1 MLKRQLLKKDNPI
14 MTAPQ
19 TISPLVPALRFPQF
33 ANADAWQS
41 VRLGEVCEMQAG
53 KFIQASDIK
62 TAGQYPV
69 YGGNGLRG
77 YAEVSNCSG
86 KYPIVGRQGEQCGN
100 VKLVSGDFYATEH
113 AVVTTP
119 KDDVNVDFL
128 YYLLDK
134 LNLHQ
139 YAVGQAQPGLS
150 VNTILK
156 ANCVLPTL
164 PEQQKIA
171 SCLSSLDEYISLT
184 KKKLDLLKLHKK
196 GLLQNLF
203 PKNGETK
210 PKFRF
215 PGFEGEWKVVKLGE
229 VGDTFTGLS
238 GKNKDD
244 FGHGNAE
251 YITYLNVFQ
260 NPIARQET
268 NQPIEID
275 YKQNSVIYGDV
286 FFTTS
291 SETPNEVGMSSVWL
305 YNKTNV
311 YLNSFCFGYRINIDI
326 DYIYL
331 SYYLRSDY
339 FRKLIVVLAQGIS
352 RYNISKV
359 KVMNLPLLL
368 PSLAEQGQ
376 IASCLSSIDNK
387 IAKYGEKLKAL
398 EVHKKGLMQKL
409 FPKIN

>member
-1 MLKRQLLKKDNPI
+1 

-86 KYPIVGRQGEQCGN
+86 NYPIVGRQGEQCGN

-215 PGFEGEWKVVKLGE
+215 PGFEDEWKVVKLGE
-229 VGDTFTGLS
+229 VCVEVTKKCDKNALDKLTYISTENMLQDFSGVKEIFKLPESGSFT
-238 GKNKDD
+238 KYQKDD
-244 FGHGNAE
+244 LLISNIRPYLKKIWKAQFEGACSNDVIVFRVGNDYNVDFVQYIVKNDAFVE
-251 YITYLNVFQ
+251 YCM
-260 NPIARQET
+260 
-268 NQPIEID
+268 
-275 YKQNSVIYGDV
+275 KSVKGVKMPRGDKEEMKKYV
-286 FFTTS
+286 
-291 SETPNEVGMSSVWL
+291 
-305 YNKTNV
+305 
-311 YLNSFCFGYRINIDI
+311 
-326 DYIYL
+326 L
-331 SYYLRSDY
+331 S
-339 FRKLIVVLAQGIS
+339 
-352 RYNISKV
+352 
-359 KVMNLPLLL
+359 L

-376 IASCLSSIDNK
+376 IASCLLSIDNK

>member
-86 KYPIVGRQGEQCGN
+86 NYPIVGRQGEQCGN

-215 PGFEGEWKVVKLGE
+215 PGFEDEWKVVKLGE
-229 VGDTFTGLS
+229 VCVEVTKKCDKNALDKLTYISTENMLQDFSGVKEIFKLPESGSFT
-238 GKNKDD
+238 KYQKDD
-244 FGHGNAE
+244 LLISNIRPYLKKIWKAQFEGACSNDVIVFRVGNDYNVDFVQYIVKNDAFVE
-251 YITYLNVFQ
+251 YCM
-260 NPIARQET
+260 
-268 NQPIEID
+268 
-275 YKQNSVIYGDV
+275 KSVKGVKMPRGDKEEMKKYV
-286 FFTTS
+286 
-291 SETPNEVGMSSVWL
+291 
-305 YNKTNV
+305 
-311 YLNSFCFGYRINIDI
+311 
-326 DYIYL
+326 L
-331 SYYLRSDY
+331 S
-339 FRKLIVVLAQGIS
+339 
-352 RYNISKV
+352 
-359 KVMNLPLLL
+359 L

-376 IASCLSSIDNK
+376 IASCLLSIDNK

>member
-1 MLKRQLLKKDNPI
+1 
-14 MTAPQ
+14 
-19 TISPLVPALRFPQF
+19 
-33 ANADAWQS
+33 
-41 VRLGEVCEMQAG
+41 MQAG

-156 ANCVLPTL
+156 VNCVLPTL

-229 VGDTFTGLS
+229 IGDVCMCKRIM
-238 GKNKDD
+238 KN
-244 FGHGNAE
+244 
-251 YITYLNVFQ
+251 
-260 NPIARQET
+260 ET
-268 NQPIEID
+268 NTLTGIPF
-275 YKQNSVIYGDV
+275 YKIGTFGQNADAYI
-286 FFTTS
+286 
-291 SETPNEVGMSSVWL
+291 SEDLFLAYKSKYPYPKKGEVLISAAGTIGRTMIFDGSPSYYQDSNIVWL
-305 YNKTNV
+305 SNDESKVYN
-311 YLNSFCFGYRINIDI
+311 YFLF
-326 DYIYL
+326 YIYSFIEWAVDDGGVVKRL
-331 SYYLRSDY
+331 YNDSI
-339 FRKLIVVLAQGIS
+339 RKTIILF
-352 RYNISKV
+352 
-359 KVMNLPLLL
+359 

-387 IAKYGEKLKAL
+387 IAKYGEKLKAM